1 MTMFLTKLVEER
13 LENLQETENRQRA
26 TTQELRAMH
35 SIRDRISTEI
45 GDRVRVPTD
54 REAEAMTTEIDT
66 VKTIKGMIK
75 IEGTVQTGAIEDQTD
90 SRD

>member
-13 LENLQETENRQRA
+13 LENLRETENRQRA

-45 GDRVRVPTD
+45 GVRVPTD

-75 IEGTVQTGAIEDQTD
+75 IEGTVQTGAIEAQTD
-90 SRD
+90 KRD